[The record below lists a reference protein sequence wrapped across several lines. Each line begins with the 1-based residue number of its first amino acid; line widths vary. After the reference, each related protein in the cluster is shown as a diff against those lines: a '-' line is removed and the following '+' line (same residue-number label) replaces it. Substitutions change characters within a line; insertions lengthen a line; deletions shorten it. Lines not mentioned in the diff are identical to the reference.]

1 MEEANSENPNSKR
14 LVLAVQVVAMCSSCL
29 VMIPTLPRVTLGPL
43 TQVEEPDF
51 DI

>member
-29 VMIPTLPRVTLGPL
+29 VMIPTLPRVTLGL